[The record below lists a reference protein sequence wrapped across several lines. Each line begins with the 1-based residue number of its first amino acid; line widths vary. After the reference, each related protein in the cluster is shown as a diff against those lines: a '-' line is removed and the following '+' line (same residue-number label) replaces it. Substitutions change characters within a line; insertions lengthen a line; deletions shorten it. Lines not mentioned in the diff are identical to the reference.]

1 LDLLRVDIDELESLA
16 MHPLDAIDRR
26 VEDMGFGPRFG
37 QRVEMVAGVP
47 ESAVDEAGD
56 EGRLIGCR
64 FTGSD
69 EVCRRLHGSGQAGFG
84 RPAKGFGIQSVAGQ
98 RVSVIL
104 SRRRRCRAPIN

>member
-1 LDLLRVDIDELESLA
+1 

-64 FTGSD
+64 FTGSAS
-69 EVCRRLHGSGQAGFG
+69 RASLGSEFH
-84 RPAKGFGIQSVAGQ
+84 
-98 RVSVIL
+98 
-104 SRRRRCRAPIN
+104 